1 VKKIFG
7 VFMVIAAMAV
17 FASAAFAAPDYTIK
31 VGYIG
36 SDTHPTMKAMKDVFV
51 KEIEQGSKGKIKV
64 ELYPNAQLGGD
75 REMSEAVQMGTLT
88 MAIPSTSALAGF
100 DKRIQALDLP
110 YLFTTRENAFKA
122 VDGILGS
129 KLNAIMAAKGIDILG
144 YQENGFRHVTNN
156 KRPIKSPADLK
167 GLKIRTMENPMHI
180 AFFKELGANPTP
192 MSWGELYTA
201 LQQGTVDAQENP
213 YAMIDDGKFYEVQK
227 YVSETGHVFSFE
239 VLIAN
244 KKFIDKLPADLRT
257 LVLKAAKDATIQ
269 QRKNMQKEESI
280 FKAKV
285 IKAGM
290 KANTLSAADKKPFV
304 AATAK
309 VYKQFEKDLGPDLM
323 AIVKQVQ
330 K

>member
-1 VKKIFG
+1 MRKLIALT
-7 VFMVIAAMAV
+7 VFIAVMAAGA
-17 FASAAFAAPDYTIK
+17 ASAAPEYTIK

-36 SDTHPTMKAMKDVFV
+36 SETHPTMQAMKTFAKDV
-51 KEIEQGSKGKIKV
+51 EAGSKGKIKV

-75 REMSEAVQMGTLT
+75 RELCEGVQMGTIQ

-100 DKRIQALDLP
+100 DKRIQVLDLP
-110 YLFTTRENAFKA
+110 YLFTTRKAAFDA
-122 VDGILGS
+122 VDGELGQ
-129 KLNAIMAAKGIDILG
+129 KLNSYLEKKGFVVLG
-144 YQENGFRHVTNN
+144 YQENGFRHVTNS

-227 YVSETGHVFSFE
+227 YVSETGHVFSYE
-239 VLIAN
+239 ILIAN
-244 KKFIDKLPADLRT
+244 KKFMDKLPKELNKLVADEAH
-257 LVLKAAKDATIQ
+257 KAIMA
-269 QRKNMQKEESI
+269 QRASMEKEEEA

-285 IKAGM
+285 TKAGL
-290 KANTLSAADKKPFV
+290 KANPLTPEEKKPFV
-304 AATAK
+304 EATKK
-309 VYKQFEKDLGPDLM
+309 VYVQFEKDLGKEIMDI
-323 AIVKQVQ
+323 ARKVQ